1 VNAGMLALSN
11 NEDDINQVFYHSL
24 KILPLITMVGLVCI
38 KLYIAR
44 AGPGYV
50 ILYYRH
56 RPDAKIGYCIANY
69 IDEKLAVYT

>member
-11 NEDDINQVFYHSL
+11 NEDDINQVFYHSF

-44 AGPGYV
+44 AARAMLFYITGIGLMLKYV
-50 ILYYRH
+50 I
-56 RPDAKIGYCIANY
+56 A
-69 IDEKLAVYT
+69 